1 MWKCF
6 RLKKRRQHTTVSIK
20 CEKKVFDFDIP
31 FIDDASVQNAIT
43 CCSVLLYLNY
53 ATDNIQTLFK
63 KLHAVDMRLHFI
75 HGINNCSIIND
86 SYSADLTSLPIALDF
101 LQQQAGKEK
110 RTVIL
115 SDFVES
121 RKKDVDLYAKI
132 AQSLSSFGVQ
142 KVICIG
148 EAISQYLPSQLKD
161 DVEWET
167 FVTTEAFLL
176 NFKSSY
182 FKDET
187 ILVKGARKFQFER
200 IVQLFELKVHQTV
213 LQINL
218 NAIVHNLKQY
228 QKMLQKN
235 TKIMAMVKALA
246 YGSGGAEIA
255 SVLQYNHV
263 DYLGV
268 AYADEG
274 VDLRNEGIA
283 LPIMVINADASSF
296 HAIVEHNLQPVIYS
310 FSLFQEFEAFLNEQA
325 LSFYPVHIEVET
337 GMNRL
342 GFPVSEMD
350 KLGKHLSQSSALK
363 IESVFSHLAASEDPY
378 QDAFTV
384 QQASRLAQATAI
396 LEKYIDYKF
405 LKHISNSAAIT
416 RHPRLQLDMV
426 RLGIGL
432 YGIENSSYNIDLQ
445 PVATLRST
453 IAQLKHLNVGETVSY
468 NRRGVIKEAAVIAT
482 VRIGYADGYSR
493 RFSNG
498 KGKMWVKGYRVPVI
512 GSVCMD
518 MTMIDVTNVPGI
530 REGDEVII
538 FGKELPVEEVARW
551 IETIPYEI
559 MTSVS
564 QRVKRVYYQE

>member
-1 MWKCF
+1 MVLSVEKS
-6 RLKKRRQHTTVSIK
+6 RQHTSIK
-20 CEKKVFDFDIP
+20 VVCDNKELDVIIP
-31 FIDDASVQNAIT
+31 FTDDASVQNAIT

-53 ATDNIQTLFK
+53 NTESIQTLFK

-121 RKKDVDLYAKI
+121 RKKDEYLYFKI

-148 EAISQYLPSQLKD
+148 EHISLYLPSQLGKE
-161 DVEWET
+161 VEWET
-167 FVTTEAFLL
+167 FLTTEDFLL
-176 NFKSSY
+176 NVKSSH

-228 QKMLQKN
+228 QNMLQKE

-255 SVLQYNHV
+255 AVFQYNHI

-274 VDLRNEGIA
+274 VDLRNEGIS
-283 LPIMVINADASSF
+283 LPIMVINADVSSF
-296 HAIVEHNLQPVIYS
+296 HAIVENNLQPVIYS
-310 FSLFQEFEAFLNEQA
+310 FSLLQEFEAFLNEEA
-325 LSFYPVHIEVET
+325 LSFYPVHLEVET

-342 GFPVSEMD
+342 GFPVTEMD
-350 KLGKHLSQSSALK
+350 KLGQHLSQSSALK

-384 QQASRLAQATAI
+384 QQAAKLAAG
-396 LEKYIDYKF
+396 
-405 LKHISNSAAIT
+405 H
-416 RHPRLQLDMV
+416 
-426 RLGIGL
+426 
-432 YGIENSSYNIDLQ
+432 
-445 PVATLRST
+445 
-453 IAQLKHLNVGETVSY
+453 
-468 NRRGVIKEAAVIAT
+468 
-482 VRIGYADGYSR
+482 
-493 RFSNG
+493 
-498 KGKMWVKGYRVPVI
+498 
-512 GSVCMD
+512 
-518 MTMIDVTNVPGI
+518 
-530 REGDEVII
+530 
-538 FGKELPVEEVARW
+538 
-551 IETIPYEI
+551 
-559 MTSVS
+559 
-564 QRVKRVYYQE
+564 